1 MKESIH
7 NLSLSSAIK
16 NISLVLGICAA
27 YLVLMPTAGHAE
39 QTCAWMNAA
48 TAGGFL
54 EGTVTST
61 VTPTSKT
68 TNDMTCEF
76 VRQEDKVVSKL
87 RIEVVTVANP
97 QDTFASDA
105 AHCGKDPAPIK
116 AVGNEAIVCT
126 RKEKHHETTEH
137 LVGRVRDR
145 IFLLDITSNAPHP
158 DEAALRDTAGKI
170 SQQVAGILF

>member
-1 MKESIH
+1 M
-7 NLSLSSAIK
+7 
-16 NISLVLGICAA
+16 VAA
-27 YLVLMPTAGHAE
+27 LCLLLLPAACHAQ
-39 QTCAWMNAA
+39 QTCAWLNAA

-54 EGTVTST
+54 EGDVTST

-68 TNDMTCEF
+68 NDDMTCEF
-76 VRQEDKVVSKL
+76 VRQDAASITKL
-87 RIEVVTVANP
+87 RIEVDTVEKP
-97 QDTFASDA
+97 QDMFASYVA
-105 AHCGKDPAPIK
+105 KCKDPAPIH
-116 AVGNEAIVCT
+116 AVGNEAMICS

-158 DEAALRDTAGKI
+158 DEAMLREKAERI